1 MEDTRKEL
9 ERLEKEL
16 LTEDELPVPFTD
28 DDVFLHD
35 DILREILSED
45 KKPAFPDPD
54 KIYEPEEPMEYHN
67 YSNDYGQESL
77 KEARLMKKQK
87 KNEKVIIGLMI
98 TASVLCLGIIGMLIY
113 WLEVFF
119 K

>member
-28 DDVFLHD
+28 DDVFLND
-35 DILREILSED
+35 DLLREVLAED
-45 KKPAFPDPD
+45 KEPAFQDPD
-54 KIYEPEEPMEYHN
+54 KIYEPEEPMEYYN
-67 YSNDYGQESL
+67 YSNDYGKEPRQE
-77 KEARLMKKQK
+77 AQLMKKQK
-87 KNEKVIIGLMI
+87 RNENAIIGLMI
-98 TASVLCLGIIGMLIY
+98 TASVLCLGIIGILIY